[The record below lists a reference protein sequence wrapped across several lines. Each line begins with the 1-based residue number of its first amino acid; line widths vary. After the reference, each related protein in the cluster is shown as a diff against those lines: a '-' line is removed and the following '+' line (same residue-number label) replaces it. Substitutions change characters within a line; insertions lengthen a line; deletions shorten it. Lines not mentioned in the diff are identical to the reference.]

1 MSRPIFRSLLG
12 AVAASLL
19 IAAAGACTRDNPS
32 NPSRAGGS
40 GGATGTG
47 GTGSTGTGPTAG
59 GGGNPNGGIPMTPC
73 KVDSDCSG
81 GLICVV
87 GFCTAPCNDT
97 NNQCQANQTCTNG
110 RCYNTGGSACGTGN
124 IVLCNSDTACGLGR
138 VCAGGQCHAACA
150 TATDCALGQ
159 SCANGACTDAAP
171 MTAQCLWDSDCGA
184 SFRCINAACHPLCS
198 TDAQCGAKAF
208 CDQGVCRADYRPAG

>member
-59 GGGNPNGGIPMTPC
+59 GGNPNGGIPMTPC

-97 NNQCQANQTCTNG
+97 TNQCQANQTCTNG
-110 RCYNTGGSACGTGN
+110 RCYNTGGSACGTAN
-124 IVLCNSDTACGLGR
+124 VVLCNSDTACGLGR
-138 VCAGGQCHAACA
+138 VCAAGQCHAACS

-171 MTAQCLWDSDCGA
+171 MTAQCLWDTDCGV